1 MGRRGRASR
10 HNQRSGGRRIGR
22 GVGAGHRMT
31 VPFGKFFLPGPTD
44 VHPEIL
50 AAMARPMIGH
60 RSSGME
66 KLLQGVAPRLGA
78 LARTK
83 RPVLIG
89 TTSATGFMEM
99 AVRNGVRRRALSLV
113 NGAFS
118 DRFAALVG
126 ACGKEGIR
134 LEVPLGSAIEP
145 EMLRDALRRSP
156 VDAVTCVH
164 SETSTGVLQDVAAFA
179 EVVQEFDDVLL
190 LVDAVTSMAG
200 SPVETD
206 RWNLDFVFTGSQ
218 KALALPPGLALGVAS
233 DRMVDRAKTL
243 EERGAYFDLIS
254 FLAAM
259 SKFQPTNTPA
269 VSLLY
274 ALEVQL
280 ARIDREGGIEARWK
294 RHDAMRRRV
303 EAWSAAVGVKFLP
316 REGRH
321 SWTVSCLRLP
331 EGKHSKDVVGAL
343 KQQGWTIGAGYGAL
357 KDSTIRIGH
366 MGDHTVAAL
375 DELLPL
381 IGQALE

>member
-1 MGRRGRASR
+1 MT
-10 HNQRSGGRRIGR
+10 
-22 GVGAGHRMT
+22 T

-66 KLLQGVAPRLGA
+66 RLLKTVAPQLGA
-78 LARTK
+78 LARTA

-126 ACGKEGIR
+126 SCGKEGIR

-145 EMLRDALRRSP
+145 DMLRDALRRTP

-164 SETSTGVLQDVAAFA
+164 SETSTGVLQDVAGYAD
-179 EVVQEFDDVLL
+179 VVREFDDVLL

-206 RWNLDFVFTGSQ
+206 KWNLDFVFTGSQ

-233 DRMVDRAKTL
+233 DRMLERAKTL
-243 EERGAYFDLIS
+243 EGRGAYFDLVT
-254 FLAAM
+254 FAAAM
-259 SKFQPTNTPA
+259 AKFQPTNTPA
-269 VSLLY
+269 ISLLY
-274 ALEVQL
+274 ALESQL
-280 ARIDREGGIEARWK
+280 ARIERDGGIEARWQ
-294 RHDAMRRRV
+294 RHDAMRHRV
-303 EAWSAAVGVKFLP
+303 ETWSAETGIAFVPVA
-316 REGRH
+316 GRR

-331 EGKHSKDVVGAL
+331 DGKHAKDVLGAL

-357 KDSTIRIGH
+357 KDTTIRIGH
-366 MGDHTVAAL
+366 MGDHDVAAL
-375 DELLPL
+375 DELLAL
-381 IGQALE
+381 IRGALD

>member
-1 MGRRGRASR
+1 MT
-10 HNQRSGGRRIGR
+10 
-22 GVGAGHRMT
+22 T

-66 KLLQGVAPRLGA
+66 KLLQGVAPKLGA
-78 LARTK
+78 LARTA

-118 DRFAALVG
+118 ERFAALVG

-134 LEVPLGSAIEP
+134 LDVPLGSAIEP
-145 EMLRDALRRSP
+145 ELLRDALKRTP

-164 SETSTGVLQDVAAFA
+164 SETSTGVLQDVAGYA
-179 EVVQEFDDVLL
+179 EVVKEFDDVLL

-206 RWNLDFVFTGSQ
+206 KWNLDFVFTGSQ

-233 DRMVDRAKTL
+233 DRMLERAKTL
-243 EERGAYFDLIS
+243 EGRGAYFDLVT
-254 FLAAM
+254 FAASM
-259 SKFQPTNTPA
+259 AKFQPTNTPA
-269 VSLLY
+269 ISLLY
-274 ALEVQL
+274 ALETQL
-280 ARIDREGGIEARWK
+280 GRIDREGGIEKRWA
-294 RHDAMRRRV
+294 RHDAMRHRV
-303 EAWSAAVGVKFLP
+303 ETWSAETGIAFVPV
-316 REGRH
+316 EGRR
-321 SWTVSCLRLP
+321 SWTVSCLKLP
-331 EGKHSKDVVGAL
+331 DGKHAKDVVGAL
-343 KQQGWTIGAGYGAL
+343 KVQGWTIGAGYGAL

-366 MGDHTVAAL
+366 MGDHDVDAL
-375 DELLPL
+375 DELLTL
-381 IGQALE
+381 IRGALD